1 MDLNNSNAQL
11 QKNIQT
17 LLSRNE
23 LTQGTPAFGIAMQVI
38 SCGIHS
44 LSWKQRFTYL
54 EQVAPLLRR
63 HGLTAGREWDR

>member
-1 MDLNNSNAQL
+1 MDLTDFNAQL
-11 QKNIQT
+11 QKNIRT
-17 LLSRNE
+17 LVSRNE

-38 SCGIHS
+38 SCGVHS

-54 EQVAPLLRR
+54 EEVAPLLRS